1 MVQAPSRPVRILA
14 FWGQGWSLQFERCF
28 RPGFLENPAYEVE
41 LVSGDR
47 KVRSDH
53 VATLSRLLDLRRR
66 LIAGEFDL
74 IVCGINE
81 EDAWPLN
88 RRLPARCKILL
99 RYLFCRRRSL
109 DTFWAPILLRDKRI
123 KTPMAAIDYRDESFV
138 APSEFLLLESS
149 TLFFKSNLYHWPH
162 RSIAPLSAFLGYGRV
177 QRLRSRLRPSCFYV
191 PITSQPEKVT
201 PIRERD
207 IDILF
212 TGVIRPWASKG
223 DQEILPV
230 RQFIY
235 EQCLRLK
242 AEGRYN
248 VVCIDGKVSMEEYE
262 SLLQRSKL
270 VACAESVA
278 CETSRHYDAP
288 LFGAVPL
295 ANWPYA
301 DCWKPFLPDEHAIFF
316 SVYGSDFDRAVDRA
330 LADLDRL
337 QVVADQA
344 RAFTL
349 RYKFPK
355 AIADYVVTETLRQHA
370 ETQAAREANSPS
382 ATAGSGR

>member
-1 MVQAPSRPVRILA
+1 VVSSSRPLKILA
-14 FWGQGWSLQFERCF
+14 FWGQGWSLQFEHCF
-28 RPGFLENPAYEVE
+28 RPGFLDNPKYEVE

-47 KVRSDH
+47 KTRSNC
-53 VATLSRLLDLRRR
+53 VATFKRLLALRRR

-81 EDAWPLN
+81 EDGWPVN
-88 RRLPARCKILL
+88 RRLPARLKICL
-99 RYLFCRRRSL
+99 RYLFKRRRVL

-138 APSEFLLLESS
+138 APSEFLLLEAS

-162 RSIAPLSAFLGYGRV
+162 RSIAPLSAFLGYSRV
-177 QRLRSRLRPSCFYV
+177 QRLRSRLRPSCYYV
-191 PITSQPEKVT
+191 PITSKPEKVT

-207 IDILF
+207 IDVLF
-212 TGVIRPWASKG
+212 TGVIRPWANKG
-223 DQEILPV
+223 DMEVLPV
-230 RQFIY
+230 RQYIY
-235 EQCLRLK
+235 ETCLRLK
-242 AEGRYN
+242 EKGRYN
-248 VVCIDGKVSMEEYE
+248 VVAIDGKVSMEEYE

-278 CETSRHYDAP
+278 CETSRHYDTP

-301 DCWKPFLPDEHAIFF
+301 DCWKPFIPDEHAFFF
-316 SVYGSDFDRAVDRA
+316 SVYGNDFEKVVDRA
-330 LADLDRL
+330 LSDLNRL
-337 QVVADQA
+337 QVVADQS

-349 RYKFPK
+349 EYKFPR
-355 AIADYVVTETLRQHA
+355 AIADHIVSETLRHYA
-370 ETQAAREANSPS
+370 ESQPAK
-382 ATAGSGR
+382 